1 MRKFLIATILGA
13 ASFMGANAQTG
24 HNQIGIGPEVAIPL
38 GDFGDGFNTG
48 FGGSVKGMFG
58 IGAAGQVT
66 LTSGYTIF
74 KAKNLPSGV
83 DVKAS
88 IIPILLGY
96 RHNFNGF
103 YVEPQAGYGILG
115 SKVSGAGSPY
125 DGSDSD
131 GGFTWAAGIGYAMQ
145 QGIDIGARYQSTEKD
160 GSTAL
165 IGFTVRYN
173 FSLGKSASK

>member
-1 MRKFLIATILGA
+1 MRKFLIAAILGA
-13 ASFMGANAQTG
+13 TSFGVQAQTG
-24 HNQIGIGPEVAIPL
+24 HNQIGFGPEVAIPT
-38 GDFGDGFNTG
+38 GDFGDMFNTG

-58 IGAAGQVT
+58 IGTAGQVT
-66 LTSGYTIF
+66 MTSVYTIY
-74 KAKNLPSGV
+74 KAKDLPSGV
-83 DVKAS
+83 DFNAS
-88 IIPILLGY
+88 SIPILLGY
-96 RHNFNGF
+96 RHNFKGF

-115 SKVSGAGSPY
+115 SKVSGTGTSL

-160 GSTAL
+160 GSTSL

-173 FSLGKSASK
+173 FSLGGKSTSK